1 MKLNHSTRAILFV
14 GVAPVGAGFANAFLL
29 ATPLVTSLTVGIAPS
44 SAATIAGS
52 TAQVTINNFSH
63 RPTDTGTSTN
73 TNTATIAN
81 SGSVISQANAE
92 AVFIS
97 NCHELLAANLSTSQV
112 TGSGSKYAGLAES
125 QATVIGE
132 FDIDAKETFSF
143 NFQTVLNL
151 LTSVDNSQSERA
163 RSSGNIFF
171 GLINTVSNI
180 LLDSFQLVGIL
191 DSSGG
196 SYFNLSASN
205 SFHPTAINFNFLAEG
220 SAAKSVFYSS
230 GVYSRT
236 FDSATNLRLVEVKNN
251 IAEAEA
257 EPVPEPTTI
266 LGTAIFLGLFARR
279 RKLKNKLSEV
289 KSKV

>member
-1 MKLNHSTRAILFV
+1 MKLNHSTRAILFE
-14 GVAPVGAGFANAFLL
+14 GFANAFLL

-52 TAQVTINNFSH
+52 AAEVSINNFSH

-81 SGSVISQANAE
+81 SGVVISKANAD

-97 NCHELLAANLSTSQV
+97 NCHELLAANLSKSEV
-112 TGSGSKYAGLAES
+112 AGSGSSYYGLAQS
-125 QATVIGE
+125 QATVIGD
-132 FDIDAKETFSF
+132 FDIDAQETFFF

-151 LTSVDNSQSERA
+151 LTSVENRQSERA
-163 RSSGNIFF
+163 SASGSLSFW
-171 GLINTVSNI
+171 LIDTIANI
-180 LLDSFQLVGIL
+180 LLDSFQLASSL

-196 SYFNLSASN
+196 VSLSVSASN
-205 SFHPTAINFNFLAEG
+205 SFNPTAINFNFLAEG
-220 SAAKSVFYSS
+220 SAAKSLLYTS

>member
-1 MKLNHSTRAILFV
+1 MKLNHSTRAILFE
-14 GVAPVGAGFANAFLL
+14 GFANAFLL

-52 TAQVTINNFSH
+52 VAEVSINNFSH

-81 SGSVISQANAE
+81 SGVVISQANAD

-97 NCHELLAANLSTSQV
+97 NCHELLAANLSKSEV
-112 TGSGSKYAGLAES
+112 AGSGSSYYGLAQS
-125 QATVIGE
+125 QATVIGD

-151 LTSVDNSQSERA
+151 LTSVENRQSERA
-163 RSSGNIFF
+163 SASGSLSFW
-171 GLINTVSNI
+171 LIDTIANI
-180 LLDSFQLVGIL
+180 LLDSFQLASSL

-196 SYFNLSASN
+196 VSLSVSASN
-205 SFHPTAINFNFLAEG
+205 SFNPTAINFNFLAEG
-220 SAAKSVFYSS
+220 SAAKSLLYTS

-257 EPVPEPTTI
+257 EAVPEPSTI
-266 LGTAIFLGLFARR
+266 LGTAIFLGLFVRG
-279 RKLKNKLSEV
+279 RKLNNKLSEA
-289 KSKV
+289 KLKV

>member
-1 MKLNHSTRAILFV
+1 MKFNHSTGAI
-14 GVAPVGAGFANAFLL
+14 AFLL
-29 ATPLVTSLTVGIAPS
+29 VTPLVTGLTVGIAPS
-44 SAATIAGS
+44 NAATIAGS
-52 TAQVTINNFSH
+52 AAEVSIDTFSQ
-63 RPTDTGTSTN
+63 RPTDTSRSTN
-73 TNTATIAN
+73 TNTLAITN
-81 SGSVISQANAE
+81 KGVVISEANAE

-97 NCHELLAANLSTSQV
+97 NCHELLAANLSKSQV
-112 TGSGSKYAGLAES
+112 TGSGSNYAGLAES
-125 QATVIGE
+125 QATVIGDFE
-132 FDIDAKETFSF
+132 IDAQETFSF
-143 NFQTVLNL
+143 NFQTVLNV

-163 RSSGNIFF
+163 RASGNIFF

-180 LLDSFQLVGIL
+180 LLDSFELVSFL

-205 SFHPTAINFNFLAEG
+205 NFHPTKVNFNFMEEG
-220 SAAKSVFYSS
+220 SRAESLLYTS

-257 EPVPEPTTI
+257 EPQAVPEPSTV
-266 LGTAIFLGLFARR
+266 LGAAIFLGLFARA

-289 KSKV
+289 Q